1 MQRPLTSHQKKLSAL
16 CDIVSAQCD
25 STLLNE
31 IEVTGIAQASSAVQ
45 PGDLFVALAGEK
57 FHGATFAPDAI
68 AKGAVAV
75 LTDAAGAAQIS
86 GVPVLVS
93 SNPRRAAGIASA
105 WFYSEP
111 MRDLYSVGVTGTNG
125 KTTVTTLLHQI
136 MMAAG
141 RESGLIGTVETR
153 IGIEA
158 LSSKRTTPESSD
170 LQALSAVM
178 RERHM
183 RNLVME
189 VSSHAITLE
198 RIRGSHFA
206 VVGFTNL
213 SQDHL
218 DFHKDMEDYFQAK
231 AKLFTFE
238 YADLAVINIDDAY
251 GKRLAEL
258 TQLPVVTLSRLD
270 TKASWHF
277 VSITSDYV
285 GASVSI
291 RGSGGILIEGKTQLH
306 GGYNYD
312 NLLMAVAIA
321 TESGV
326 DPIDIAAILP
336 TLTGAVGRLESVRLG
351 QNFTALVDY
360 AHSPDAVTRV
370 LETAAEISDG
380 RVIAVLGCGGD
391 RDKTKRTL
399 MGHALRDGADIAIY
413 TSDNPRSE
421 KPEEILVQMVLD
433 IDVVPPSEV
442 IVDRAQAIRAA
453 VNLAQAGDVVMVL
466 GKGHEKGQEING
478 TIHEFDDRIEL
489 AKAIEDK
496 K

>member
-1 MQRPLTSHQKKLSAL
+1 MTRPIEEFKRTVEAVAAIANAELHGDAATVITGLTLSSK
-16 CDIVSAQCD
+16 DV
-25 STLLNE
+25 
-31 IEVTGIAQASSAVQ
+31 QA
-45 PGDLFVALAGEK
+45 GDLFIALPGEK
-57 FHGATFAPDAI
+57 NHGADFVEDAI
-68 AKGAVAV
+68 SHGAVAV
-75 LTDAAGAAQIS
+75 LTDVAGAAKVK
-86 GVPVLVS
+86 GVPVIVS
-93 SNPRRAAGIASA
+93 SNPRRAAGVISA

-136 MMAAG
+136 MSAAG

-153 IGIEA
+153 IGEEVIT
-158 LSSKRTTPESSD
+158 SKRTTPESSD

-189 VSSHAITLE
+189 VSSHAIALE

-206 VVGFTNL
+206 VVAFTNL

-218 DFHKDMEDYFQAK
+218 DFHKTMQAYFEAK
-231 AKLFTFE
+231 AKLFSYEF
-238 YADLAVINIDDAY
+238 ADLAVINIDDSY
-251 GKRLAEL
+251 GIKLAEL
-258 TQLPVVTLSRLD
+258 TELPVMTVSRHD
-270 TKASWHF
+270 QSATWHYT
-277 VSITSDYV
+277 SISKDYV
-285 GASVSI
+285 GAHVAI
-291 RGSGGILIEGKTQLH
+291 RGSAGILIEGKVHLH
-306 GGYNYD
+306 GGYNFD

-321 TESGV
+321 TESGI

-336 TLTGAVGRLESVRLG
+336 QLTGAVGRLDPVRLG

-370 LETAAEISDG
+370 LETAREISDG

-391 RDKTKRTL
+391 RDTSKRSL
-399 MGHALRDGADIAIY
+399 MGKALQDGADVAIY

-421 KPEEILVQMVLD
+421 KADAILVQMTLGLE
-433 IDVVPPSEV
+433 IHEPSAV
-442 IVDRAQAIRAA
+442 IEDRADAIRAA
-453 VNLAQAGDVVMVL
+453 VNEAQEGDVVLVL

-478 TIHEFDDRIEL
+478 TVHPFDDRVEL
-489 AKAIEDK
+489 ARAIEDK

>member
-1 MQRPLTSHQKKLSAL
+1 MARPIEEFKRTVESVALIANATLSGASTTVITGL
-16 CDIVSAQCD
+16 AQ
-25 STLLNE
+25 
-31 IEVTGIAQASSAVQ
+31 SSNSVEQ
-45 PGDLFVALAGEK
+45 GDLFIALPGEK
-57 FHGATFAPDAI
+57 VHGVEFVKDAI
-68 AKGAVAV
+68 ARGAVAV
-75 LTDAAGAAQIS
+75 LTDPEGALKVQ
-86 GVPVLVS
+86 GVPVIIS
-93 SNPRRAAGIASA
+93 ANPRRAAGVISA

-136 MMAAG
+136 MSAAG

-153 IGIEA
+153 IGSEILA
-158 LSSKRTTPESSD
+158 SKRTTPESSD

-206 VVGFTNL
+206 VVAFTNL

-218 DFHKDMEDYFQAK
+218 DFHKTMEDYFAAK

-238 YADLAVINIDDAY
+238 FADLAVINIDDAY
-251 GKRLAEL
+251 GIKLAAQTE
-258 TQLPVVTLSRLD
+258 LPVMSVSRYD
-270 TKASWHF
+270 QNATWHF
-277 VSITSDYV
+277 VSITQDYM
-285 GASVSI
+285 GAHVAI
-291 RGSGGILIEGKTQLH
+291 RGSGGILIEGKVQLH

-321 TESGV
+321 TESGI

-336 TLTGAVGRLESVRLG
+336 HLSGAVGRLESVRLG

-360 AHSPDAVTRV
+360 AHSPDAVSRV
-370 LETAAEISDG
+370 LETAHEITDG

-391 RDKTKRTL
+391 RDSSKRPL
-399 MGHALRDGADIAIY
+399 MGKALLDGADIAIF

-421 KPEEILVQMVLD
+421 EPEKILVQMTLGLD
-433 IDVVPPSEV
+433 IQEPSA
-442 IVDRAQAIRAA
+442 IIQDRAVAIKAA
-453 VNLAQAGDVVMVL
+453 VNHAQEGDLVVIL
-466 GKGHEKGQEING
+466 GKGHEKGQEIDG
-478 TIHEFDDRIEL
+478 VVHPFDDRVEL
-489 AKAIEDK
+489 ARAIEDK

>member
-1 MQRPLTSHQKKLSAL
+1 VARPIEEFKRTVESVALIANATLSG
-16 CDIVSAQCD
+16 D
-25 STLLNE
+25 STTV
-31 IEVTGIAQASSAVQ
+31 ITGLAQSSNSVEQ
-45 PGDLFVALAGEK
+45 GDLFIALPGEK
-57 FHGATFAPDAI
+57 VHGIEFVKDAI
-68 AKGAVAV
+68 ARGAVAV
-75 LTDAAGAAQIS
+75 LTDPEGALKVQ
-86 GVPVLVS
+86 GVPVIIS
-93 SNPRRAAGIASA
+93 ANPRRAAGVISA

-136 MMAAG
+136 MSAAG

-153 IGIEA
+153 IGSEI
-158 LSSKRTTPESSD
+158 LTSKRTTPESSD

-206 VVGFTNL
+206 VVAFTNL

-218 DFHKDMEDYFQAK
+218 DFHKTMEDYFAAK

-238 YADLAVINIDDAY
+238 FADLAVINIDDAY
-251 GKRLAEL
+251 GIKLAAQTE
-258 TQLPVVTLSRLD
+258 LPVMSVSRYD
-270 TKASWHF
+270 QSATWHF
-277 VSITSDYV
+277 VSITQDYM
-285 GASVSI
+285 GAHVAI
-291 RGSGGILIEGKTQLH
+291 RGSGGILIEGKVQLH

-321 TESGV
+321 TESGI

-336 TLTGAVGRLESVRLG
+336 HLSGAVGRLESVRLG

-360 AHSPDAVTRV
+360 AHSPDAVSRV
-370 LETAAEISDG
+370 LETAHEITDG

-391 RDKTKRTL
+391 RDSSKRPL
-399 MGHALRDGADIAIY
+399 MGKALLDGADIAIF

-421 KPEEILVQMVLD
+421 EPEKILVQMTLGLD
-433 IDVVPPSEV
+433 IQEPSA
-442 IVDRAQAIRAA
+442 IIQDRAAAIKAA
-453 VNLAQAGDVVMVL
+453 VNHAQEGDLVVIL
-466 GKGHEKGQEING
+466 GKGHEKGQEIDG
-478 TIHEFDDRIEL
+478 VVHPFDDRVEL
-489 AKAIEDK
+489 ARAIEDK

>member
-1 MQRPLTSHQKKLSAL
+1 MSRPIEEFKRTVEAVAAIANATLTGDA
-16 CDIVSAQCD
+16 
-25 STLLNE
+25 STVISGLTLNSNS
-31 IEVTGIAQASSAVQ
+31 VQA
-45 PGDLFVALAGEK
+45 GDLFIALPGEK
-57 FHGATFAPDAI
+57 AHGADFAADAVSR
-68 AKGAVAV
+68 GAVAV
-75 LTDAAGAAQIS
+75 LTDQTGAQKIT
-86 GVPVLVS
+86 GVPVIIS
-93 SNPRRAAGIASA
+93 ANPRRAAGVISA

-136 MMAAG
+136 MSAAG

-153 IGIEA
+153 IGEEVIA
-158 LSSKRTTPESSD
+158 SKRTTPESSD

-189 VSSHAITLE
+189 VSSHAIALD
-198 RIRGSHFA
+198 RIRGSHFS
-206 VVGFTNL
+206 VVAFTNL

-218 DFHKDMEDYFQAK
+218 DFHKTMDDYFAAK
-231 AKLFTFE
+231 SKLFTFE
-238 YADLAVINIDDAY
+238 FADLAVINIDDAY
-251 GKRLAEL
+251 GVKLAAKTE
-258 TQLPVVTLSRLD
+258 LPVMTVSRHD
-270 TKASWHF
+270 QKATWHY
-277 VSITSDYV
+277 VSITRDYV
-285 GASVSI
+285 GAHVAI
-291 RGSGGILIEGKTQLH
+291 RGSAGVLIEGKVHLH
-306 GGYNYD
+306 GGYNFD

-321 TESGV
+321 TESGI

-336 TLTGAVGRLESVRLG
+336 LLNGAAGRLESVRLG

-370 LETAAEISDG
+370 LETAHEISDG

-391 RDKTKRTL
+391 RDSSKRPL
-399 MGHALRDGADIAIY
+399 MGKALHDGADVAIF

-421 KPEEILVQMVLD
+421 KPEAILVQMTLGLD
-433 IDVVPPSEV
+433 IKEPSAIIE
-442 IVDRAQAIRAA
+442 DRAVAIRAA
-453 VNLAQAGDVVMVL
+453 VNEANAGDVVLVL
-466 GKGHEKGQEING
+466 GKGHEKGQEIDG
-478 TIHEFDDRIEL
+478 VLHPFDDRVEL

>member
-1 MQRPLTSHQKKLSAL
+1 MPRPIEEFKRTVESVAVIANATLSGDATTVITGLTH
-16 CDIVSAQCD
+16 
-25 STLLNE
+25 
-31 IEVTGIAQASSAVQ
+31 SSKNVQ
-45 PGDLFVALAGEK
+45 EGDLFIALPGEK
-57 FHGATFAPDAI
+57 VHGAEFAKDAI

-75 LTDAAGAAQIS
+75 LTDVEGATKVH
-86 GVPVLVS
+86 GVPVIITA
-93 SNPRRAAGIASA
+93 NPRRAAGVISA

-136 MMAAG
+136 MSLAG

-153 IGIEA
+153 IGEEVIA
-158 LSSKRTTPESSD
+158 SKRTTPESSD
-170 LQALSAVM
+170 LQALSAMM

-189 VSSHAITLE
+189 VSSHAIALE

-206 VVGFTNL
+206 VVAFTNL

-218 DFHKDMEDYFQAK
+218 DFHKTMEAYFATK

-238 YADLAVINIDDAY
+238 FADLAVINIDDAY
-251 GKRLAEL
+251 GLKLKEI
-258 TQLPVVTLSRLD
+258 TELPVMTVSRHD
-270 TKASWHF
+270 QSATWHYA
-277 VSITSDYV
+277 SITKDYV
-285 GASVSI
+285 GAHVAI
-291 RGSGGILIEGKTQLH
+291 RGGGGILIEGKVHLH
-306 GGYNYD
+306 GGYNFD

-321 TESGV
+321 TESGI

-336 TLTGAVGRLESVRLG
+336 QLTGAAGRLESVRLG

-370 LETAAEISDG
+370 LETAHEISGG

-391 RDKTKRTL
+391 RDASKRAL
-399 MGHALRDGADIAIY
+399 MGKALQEGADVAIF

-421 KPEEILVQMVLD
+421 KADAILVQMTLGLE
-433 IDVVPPSEV
+433 IQEPSAV
-442 IVDRAQAIRAA
+442 IEDRSAAIKAA
-453 VNLAQAGDVVMVL
+453 VNEAKDGDLVIVL

-478 TIHEFDDRIEL
+478 VVQPFDDRIEL

>member
-1 MQRPLTSHQKKLSAL
+1 MSRPIEEFKRTVEAVAAIANSSLIGDASTVISGLT
-16 CDIVSAQCD
+16 
-25 STLLNE
+25 LN
-31 IEVTGIAQASSAVQ
+31 SNAVQ
-45 PGDLFVALAGEK
+45 EGDLFIALPGEK
-57 FHGATFAPDAI
+57 AHGADFASDAI
-68 AKGAVAV
+68 SRGAVAV
-75 LTDAAGAAQIS
+75 LTDEDGARKIS
-86 GVPVLVS
+86 GVPVIVS
-93 SNPRRAAGIASA
+93 SNPRRAAGVISA

-136 MMAAG
+136 MSAAG

-153 IGIEA
+153 IGDEIVA
-158 LSSKRTTPESSD
+158 SKRTTPESID

-189 VSSHAITLE
+189 VSSHAISLE

-206 VVGFTNL
+206 VVAFTNL

-218 DFHKDMEDYFQAK
+218 DFHKTMEEYFAAK
-231 AKLFTFE
+231 SKLFTFE
-238 YADLAVINIDDAY
+238 FADLAVINIDDAY
-251 GKRLAEL
+251 GVKLASATE
-258 TQLPVVTLSRLD
+258 LPVMTVSRHD
-270 TKASWHF
+270 HNATWHY
-277 VSITSDYV
+277 VSITRDYV
-285 GASVSI
+285 GAHVAI
-291 RGSGGILIEGKTQLH
+291 RGSAGILIEGKVHLH
-306 GGYNYD
+306 GGYNFD

-321 TESGV
+321 TESGI

-336 TLTGAVGRLESVRLG
+336 QLTGAAGRLEAVRLG

-360 AHSPDAVTRV
+360 AHSPDAVARV
-370 LETAAEISDG
+370 IETAHEITDG

-391 RDKTKRTL
+391 RDASKRPL
-399 MGHALRDGADIAIY
+399 MGKALHEGADVAIF

-421 KPEEILVQMVLD
+421 KPEAILVQMTLGLD
-433 IDVVPPSEV
+433 IQEPSAIIE
-442 IVDRAQAIRAA
+442 DRADAIRAA
-453 VNLAQAGDVVMVL
+453 VNEAQAGDVVLVL
-466 GKGHEKGQEING
+466 GKGHEKGQETAGVN
-478 TIHEFDDRIEL
+478 HPFDDRVEL

>member
-1 MQRPLTSHQKKLSAL
+1 MARPIEEFKRTVESVALIANATLSG
-16 CDIVSAQCD
+16 D
-25 STLLNE
+25 STTV
-31 IEVTGIAQASSAVQ
+31 ITGLAQSSNSVEQ
-45 PGDLFVALAGEK
+45 GDLFIALPGEK
-57 FHGATFAPDAI
+57 VHGVEFVKDAI
-68 AKGAVAV
+68 ARGAVAV
-75 LTDAAGAAQIS
+75 LTDPEGALKVQ
-86 GVPVLVS
+86 GVPVIIS
-93 SNPRRAAGIASA
+93 ANPRRAAGVISA

-136 MMAAG
+136 MSAAG
-141 RESGLIGTVETR
+141 RDSGLIGTVETR
-153 IGIEA
+153 IGSEI
-158 LSSKRTTPESSD
+158 LTSKRTTPESSD

-206 VVGFTNL
+206 VVAFTNL

-218 DFHKDMEDYFQAK
+218 DFHKTMEDYFAAK

-238 YADLAVINIDDAY
+238 FADLAVINIDDAY
-251 GKRLAEL
+251 GIKLAAQTE
-258 TQLPVVTLSRLD
+258 LPVMSVSRYD
-270 TKASWHF
+270 QSATWHF
-277 VSITSDYV
+277 VSITQDYI
-285 GASVSI
+285 GAHVAI
-291 RGSGGILIEGKTQLH
+291 RGSGGILIEGKVQLH

-321 TESGV
+321 TESGI

-336 TLTGAVGRLESVRLG
+336 HLSGAVGRLESVRLG

-360 AHSPDAVTRV
+360 AHSPDAVSRV
-370 LETAAEISDG
+370 LETAHEITDG

-391 RDKTKRTL
+391 RDSSKRPL
-399 MGHALRDGADIAIY
+399 MGKALLDGADIAIF

-421 KPEEILVQMVLD
+421 DPAKILVQMTLGLD
-433 IDVVPPSEV
+433 IQEPSA
-442 IVDRAQAIRAA
+442 IIQDRAAAIKAA
-453 VNLAQAGDVVMVL
+453 VNHAQEGDLVVVL
-466 GKGHEKGQEING
+466 GKGHEKGQEIHG
-478 TIHEFDDRIEL
+478 VIHPFDDRVEL
-489 AKAIEDK
+489 ARAIEDK

>member
-1 MQRPLTSHQKKLSAL
+1 VPRPIEEFKRTVESVAAIANATLTG
-16 CDIVSAQCD
+16 DIA
-25 STLLNE
+25 TF
-31 IEVTGIAQASSAVQ
+31 VTGLSLSSKDVQ
-45 PGDLFVALAGEK
+45 EGDLFIALPGENA
-57 FHGATFAPDAI
+57 HGADFAADAI
-68 AKGAVAV
+68 ARGAVAV
-75 LTDAAGAAQIS
+75 LTDLIGSTKIH
-86 GVPVLVS
+86 GVPVIIS
-93 SNPRRAAGIASA
+93 DNPRRAAGVISA

-136 MMAAG
+136 MSAAG

-153 IGIEA
+153 IGSET

-189 VSSHAITLE
+189 VSSHAIALE

-218 DFHKDMEDYFQAK
+218 DFHKTMQDYFAAK
-231 AKLFTFE
+231 SKLFTFE
-238 YADLAVINIDDAY
+238 FADLAVINVDDAY
-251 GKRLAEL
+251 GLKLAAQTE
-258 TQLPVVTLSRLD
+258 LPVMSVSRHD
-270 TKASWHF
+270 HSATWHY
-277 VSITSDYV
+277 VSITPDYS
-285 GASVSI
+285 GAHVAI
-291 RGSGGILIEGKTQLH
+291 RGSGGILIEGKVQLH

-321 TESGV
+321 NESGI

-336 TLTGAVGRLESVRLG
+336 HLTGAAGRMESVRLG

-360 AHSPDAVTRV
+360 AHSPDAVARV
-370 LETAAEISDG
+370 LETAHEITDG

-391 RDKTKRTL
+391 RDRAKRPL
-399 MGHALRDGADIAIY
+399 MGKALHDGADVAFF

-421 KPEEILVQMVLD
+421 KPEEILIQMTLDLD
-433 IDVVPPSEV
+433 IQEPSAV
-442 IVDRAQAIRAA
+442 IQDRSLAIKAA
-453 VNLAQAGDVVMVL
+453 VNQAQEGDLVVIL
-466 GKGHEKGQEING
+466 GKGHEKGQEVDGKI
-478 TIHEFDDRIEL
+478 EPFDDLVEPAR
-489 AKAIEDK
+489 AIEDK

>member
-1 MQRPLTSHQKKLSAL
+1 MTRPIEEFKRTVEAVAAIANAELRGDAATVITGLTLSSK
-16 CDIVSAQCD
+16 D
-25 STLLNE
+25 
-31 IEVTGIAQASSAVQ
+31 VQ
-45 PGDLFVALAGEK
+45 EGDLFIALPGEK
-57 FHGATFAPDAI
+57 NHGADFVEDAI
-68 AKGAVAV
+68 SHGAVAV
-75 LTDAAGAAQIS
+75 LTDVAGAAKVK
-86 GVPVLVS
+86 GVPVIVS
-93 SNPRRAAGIASA
+93 SNPRRAAGVISA

-136 MMAAG
+136 MSAAG

-153 IGIEA
+153 IGEEVIT
-158 LSSKRTTPESSD
+158 SKRTTPESSD

-189 VSSHAITLE
+189 VSSHAIALE

-206 VVGFTNL
+206 VVAFTNL

-218 DFHKDMEDYFQAK
+218 DFHKTMQAYFEAK
-231 AKLFTFE
+231 AKLFSYEF
-238 YADLAVINIDDAY
+238 ADLAVINIDDSY
-251 GKRLAEL
+251 GIKLAEL
-258 TQLPVVTLSRLD
+258 TELPVMTVSRHD
-270 TKASWHF
+270 QSATWHYT
-277 VSITSDYV
+277 SISKDYV
-285 GASVSI
+285 GAHVAI
-291 RGSGGILIEGKTQLH
+291 RGSAGILIEGKVHLH
-306 GGYNYD
+306 GGYNFD

-321 TESGV
+321 TESGI

-336 TLTGAVGRLESVRLG
+336 QLTGAVGRLDAVRLG

-370 LETAAEISDG
+370 LETAREISDG

-391 RDKTKRTL
+391 RDTSKRSL
-399 MGHALRDGADIAIY
+399 MGKALQDGADVAIY

-421 KPEEILVQMVLD
+421 KADAILVQMTLGLD
-433 IDVVPPSEV
+433 IHEPSAV
-442 IVDRAQAIRAA
+442 IEDRADAIRAA
-453 VNLAQAGDVVMVL
+453 VNEAQEGDVVLVL

-478 TIHEFDDRIEL
+478 TVHPFDDRVEL
-489 AKAIEDK
+489 ARAIEDK

>member
-1 MQRPLTSHQKKLSAL
+1 VTRPIEEFKRTVEAVAAIANAELRGDAATVITGLTLSSK
-16 CDIVSAQCD
+16 DV
-25 STLLNE
+25 
-31 IEVTGIAQASSAVQ
+31 QA
-45 PGDLFVALAGEK
+45 GDLFVALPGEK
-57 FHGATFAPDAI
+57 NHGADFVEDAI
-68 AKGAVAV
+68 SRGAVAV
-75 LTDAAGAAQIS
+75 LTDVIGAAKVK
-86 GVPVLVS
+86 GLPVIVS
-93 SNPRRAAGIASA
+93 TNPRRAAGVISA

-136 MMAAG
+136 MSAAG

-153 IGIEA
+153 IGEEVIT
-158 LSSKRTTPESSD
+158 SKRTTPESTD

-189 VSSHAITLE
+189 VSSHAIALE

-206 VVGFTNL
+206 VVAFTNL

-218 DFHKDMEDYFQAK
+218 DFHKTMQAYFETK
-231 AKLFTFE
+231 AKLFSYEF
-238 YADLAVINIDDAY
+238 ADLAVINIDDSY
-251 GKRLAEL
+251 GIKLAEL
-258 TQLPVVTLSRLD
+258 TELPVMTVSRHNQSA
-270 TKASWHF
+270 TWHYT
-277 VSITSDYV
+277 SISKDYV
-285 GASVSI
+285 GAHVAI
-291 RGSGGILIEGKTQLH
+291 RGSAGILIEGKVHLH
-306 GGYNYD
+306 GGYNFD

-321 TESGV
+321 SESGI

-336 TLTGAVGRLESVRLG
+336 QLTGAVGRLDAVRLG

-360 AHSPDAVTRV
+360 AHSPDAVSRV
-370 LETAAEISDG
+370 LETAREISDG

-391 RDKTKRTL
+391 RDTSKRAL
-399 MGHALRDGADIAIY
+399 MGKALQKGSDVAIY

-421 KPEEILVQMVLD
+421 KADAILVQMTLGLE
-433 IDVVPPSEV
+433 IHEPSAV
-442 IVDRAQAIRAA
+442 IVDRAEAIRAA
-453 VNLAQAGDVVMVL
+453 VNEAQEGDVVLVL

-478 TIHEFDDRIEL
+478 TVHPFDDRVEL
-489 AKAIEDK
+489 ARAIEDK

>member
-1 MQRPLTSHQKKLSAL
+1 MTRPIEEFKRTVESVAAIANAELTGDA
-16 CDIVSAQCD
+16 
-25 STLLNE
+25 STL
-31 IEVTGIAQASSAVQ
+31 ITGLTLSSNTAQE
-45 PGDLFVALAGEK
+45 GDLFIALPGEK
-57 FHGATFAPDAI
+57 NHGADFAAEAI
-68 AKGAVAV
+68 ARGAVAV
-75 LTDAAGAAQIS
+75 LTDAAGAEKIK
-86 GVPVLVS
+86 GVPVIVS
-93 SNPRRAAGIASA
+93 TNPRRAAGVISA

-136 MMAAG
+136 MSAAG

-153 IGIEA
+153 IGEEVIP
-158 LSSKRTTPESSD
+158 SKRTTPESSE

-218 DFHKDMEDYFQAK
+218 DFHKTMQAYFEAK
-231 AKLFTFE
+231 AKLFSFE

-251 GKRLAEL
+251 GIKLAEL
-258 TQLPVVTLSRLD
+258 TELPVMSVSRHNQSATWHYAAI
-270 TKASWHF
+270 TK
-277 VSITSDYV
+277 DYV
-285 GASVSI
+285 GAHVAI
-291 RGSGGILIEGKTQLH
+291 RGSGGILIEGKVHLH
-306 GGYNYD
+306 GGYNFD

-321 TESGV
+321 TESGI

-336 TLTGAVGRLESVRLG
+336 QLTGAAGRLESVRLG

-370 LETAAEISDG
+370 LETAHEISDG

-391 RDKTKRTL
+391 RDASKRAL
-399 MGHALRDGADIAIY
+399 MGKALHEGADVAFF

-421 KPEEILVQMVLD
+421 KPNAILVQMTLGLD
-433 IDVVPPSEV
+433 IQEPSAV
-442 IVDRAQAIRAA
+442 IEDRAEAIKAA
-453 VNLAQAGDVVMVL
+453 VNEAQEGDLVLVL

-478 TIHEFDDRIEL
+478 TVHPFDDRVEL
-489 AKAIEDK
+489 ARAIEDK

>member
-1 MQRPLTSHQKKLSAL
+1 MPRPIEEFKRTVESVAAIANATLTG
-16 CDIVSAQCD
+16 DIATV
-25 STLLNE
+25 
-31 IEVTGIAQASSAVQ
+31 VTGLSLSSKDVQ
-45 PGDLFVALAGEK
+45 EGDLFIALPGENA
-57 FHGATFAPDAI
+57 HGADFAADAI
-68 AKGAVAV
+68 ARGAVAV
-75 LTDAAGAAQIS
+75 LTDLIGSTKIH
-86 GVPVLVS
+86 GVPVIIS
-93 SNPRRAAGIASA
+93 DNPRRAAGVISA

-136 MMAAG
+136 MSAAG

-153 IGIEA
+153 IGSET

-189 VSSHAITLE
+189 VSSHAIALE

-218 DFHKDMEDYFQAK
+218 DFHKTMQDYFAAK
-231 AKLFTFE
+231 SKLFSFE
-238 YADLAVINIDDAY
+238 FADLAVINIDDAY
-251 GKRLAEL
+251 GLKLAAQTE
-258 TQLPVVTLSRLD
+258 LPVMSVSRHD
-270 TKASWHF
+270 HSATWHY
-277 VSITSDYV
+277 VSITPDYS
-285 GASVSI
+285 GAHVAI
-291 RGSGGILIEGKTQLH
+291 RGSGGILIEGKVQLH

-321 TESGV
+321 NESGI

-336 TLTGAVGRLESVRLG
+336 HLTGAAGRMESVRLG

-360 AHSPDAVTRV
+360 AHSPDAVARV
-370 LETAAEISDG
+370 LETAHEITDG

-391 RDKTKRTL
+391 RDRAKRPL
-399 MGHALRDGADIAIY
+399 MGKALHDGADVAFF

-421 KPEEILVQMVLD
+421 KPEEILIQMTIDLD
-433 IDVVPPSEV
+433 IQEPSAV
-442 IVDRAQAIRAA
+442 IQDRSLAIKAA
-453 VNLAQAGDVVMVL
+453 VNQAQEGDLVVIL
-466 GKGHEKGQEING
+466 GKGHEKGQEVDGKI
-478 TIHEFDDRIEL
+478 EPFDDLVEL
-489 AKAIEDK
+489 ARAIEDK